1 MNSYQCHGRWLRDI
15 PVELSPIL
23 RPSSGRPPQ
32 ATPPSFLSDLGVQD
46 RPVTKNDTYQQRSLD
61 PGKTGRALYCGGGML
76 SVFAV
81 DRDDCR
87 SGNVTRANGS
97 PDIGCSP
104 SGSTDASD
112 GTLKAVA
119 TTAGEL

>member
-1 MNSYQCHGRWLRDI
+1 
-15 PVELSPIL
+15 
-23 RPSSGRPPQ
+23 
-32 ATPPSFLSDLGVQD
+32 
-46 RPVTKNDTYQQRSLD
+46 
-61 PGKTGRALYCGGGML
+61 ML

-87 SGNVTRANGS
+87 SSNVTRANGS